1 MTDDSRLPRWDL
13 APILPSVEEASF
25 GEVLHR
31 VQKEVSAL
39 VALFDRHGIG
49 SQTQEDSP
57 KTDPFEEVVRAYLD
71 VRTRAYLIEAYLECL
86 TAADSRDNA
95 AQASLSELLPTLA
108 TLNLLLTR
116 LTSWAGRLEADAL
129 IASSPLAR
137 DHAFFL
143 RKSQVRAQH
152 LMGPA
157 EEALAADLL
166 LTGSTAWERM
176 HATLTSQLMVP
187 IEDEGEIQQLPMS
200 AIRNLAQDPDR
211 ALRQRAYDAE
221 VAAWHQVRVPLAA
234 AMNSIKGEV
243 NLLSRRRGWSSP
255 LEATLFEHAI
265 DRPILVAMMEAA
277 EESFD
282 DFRRYLK
289 AKARRMG
296 LTSLAWYDMNAPVSE
311 ASEGWTY
318 PQACDFILDHF
329 RRFSPALEDTAR
341 RAFDEGWVDAEPREG
356 KAGGA
361 FCEWMRGVESR
372 ILTNFLPTYDGMS
385 ILAHELGH
393 AYHNRARATR
403 TIIQRRTPSTLAETA
418 SIFCETL
425 VAQAAYEESDDSQRL
440 AILESFLQT
449 ACAVVVDIAG
459 RFYFEQSVFERR
471 GLRDL
476 SPDELCEEMR
486 RAQARSYG
494 DGIDS
499 RTYHP
504 YMWAVKPHYYS
515 GTASFYNYPY
525 TFGLLFGLGLY
536 SVYRERPDRFVS
548 EYEDLLSRTGMATAA
563 ELAEDFGIDL
573 RAPSFWRASL
583 DIVRERIARFE
594 ALARTDQST
603 S

>member
-1 MTDDSRLPRWDL
+1 MADDSPLPRWNL
-13 APILPSVEEASF
+13 TPILPGVEEPAF
-25 GEVLHR
+25 GEVFHR
-31 VQKEVSAL
+31 VEQEVSAL

-49 SQTQEDSP
+49 SQTQEDSS

-86 TAADSRDNA
+86 TAADSRNNA

-108 TLNLLLTR
+108 TLSLLLTR
-116 LTSWAGRLEADAL
+116 LTSWAGRLEVDVL
-129 IASSPLAR
+129 IASSPLAQ
-137 DHAFFL
+137 DHAYFL

-152 LMGPA
+152 LMGPS

-176 HATLTSQLMVP
+176 HSTLTSQLMVP
-187 IEDEGEIQQLPMS
+187 IEVEGQARQLPMS
-200 AIRNLAQDPDR
+200 AIRNLAQNHDR
-211 ALRQRAYDAE
+211 ALRQQAYDVE

-265 DRPILVAMMEAA
+265 DRPILEAMMEAA

-282 DFRRYLK
+282 DFRRYLR
-289 AKARRMG
+289 AKARRLG
-296 LTSLAWYDMNAPVSE
+296 LTTLAWYDLYAPVSE

-318 PQACDFILDHF
+318 PQTCQFILDHF

-341 RAFDEGWVDAEPREG
+341 RAFDEGWVDAEPRGG

-361 FCEWMRGVESR
+361 FCEWMRGAESR
-372 ILTNFLPTYDGMS
+372 ILANFLPTYDGMS

-393 AYHNRARATR
+393 AYHNRTRATR
-403 TIIQRRTPSTLAETA
+403 TILQRRTPSTLAETA

-425 VAQAAYEESDDSQRL
+425 IAQAAFEESDDSQRL

-494 DGIDS
+494 DGLDP

-536 SVYRERPDRFVS
+536 AVYRDRPERFVS

-563 ELAEDFGIDL
+563 ELAEGFGIDL

-583 DIVRERIARFE
+583 ELVRERIERFE
-594 ALARTDQST
+594 KLVGPAD
-603 S
+603 